1 MTSVVILQ
9 PNYVPWIGYFDLMSR
24 ADVWVWYD
32 DVQYTKNDWRN
43 RNVVLVSGRPRWLTI
58 PVRSR
63 HRFGQRVC
71 DVEIAYATGWPR
83 KHLRTVE
90 QAYADRPYVRGALEV
105 LSESFDRHHRLLA
118 DLTIE
123 LNEAISSR
131 LGLGTSFVRSS
142 ALHDTGGERQE
153 RLIHICTLLGADT
166 YLSGPAARAYI
177 DLSHFTRHGIRVLYM
192 TYDYPSGPLRPEGY
206 NVSILDTLA
215 RLGDAGTRDQLG
227 RSHLVGA

>member
-1 MTSVVILQ
+1 MTTVVILQ

-43 RNVVLVSGRPRWLTI
+43 RNVVLVSGQPRWLTI

-63 HRFGQRVC
+63 HLFGQPVC
-71 DVEIAYATGWPR
+71 DVEINYATEWPR

-90 QAYADRPYVRGALEV
+90 QAYADQPHVRGATEV
-105 LSESFDRHHRLLA
+105 LSRSLDRHHRLLA

-123 LNEAISSR
+123 LSEAIASR
-131 LGLGTSFVRSS
+131 LELGTSFVRSS
-142 ALHDTGGERQE
+142 TLHGIQDERQE
-153 RLIHICTLLGADT
+153 RLIQICGRLGADT
-166 YLSGPAARAYI
+166 YLSGPAARSYI
-177 DLSHFTRHGIRVLYM
+177 EPNRFTRRGIRVMYM
-192 TYDYPSGPLRPEGY
+192 TYDYPSGPVRPEGH

-227 RSHLVGA
+227 RSQVVGA